1 MFNLLPK
8 NLKEKIKTEYKLRK
22 ITVILIF
29 IICLQLSFLIFLT
42 PSWLI
47 SFYKEKEVTSQSEEI
62 KKHLSDSSLSEVIV
76 TIRGINTK
84 LNIINSVLKYPK
96 IVPFI
101 NTILSKKTSSIKI
114 DELAYILGQ
123 ENTAEIIIGGT
134 SLTREALVSFVKALE
149 DSKSFNKVNLP
160 ISNLAKDKN
169 ISFSISLQIIQES
182 NAKTKVIQKNTLD
195 TGITYFGYFY
205 CLLFSLEGYQ
215 IKK

>member
-62 KKHLSDSSLSEVIV
+62 KKHLSDSSLSKVIV

-114 DELAYILGQ
+114 DELAYVLGQ

-169 ISFSISLQIIQES
+169 ISFSISLQIIQE
-182 NAKTKVIQKNTLD
+182 
-195 TGITYFGYFY
+195 
-205 CLLFSLEGYQ
+205 
-215 IKK
+215 

>member
-76 TIRGINTK
+76 TIRGINT
-84 LNIINSVLKYPK
+84 N
-96 IVPFI
+96 
-101 NTILSKKTSSIKI
+101 LSKKTSSIKI

-169 ISFSISLQIIQES
+169 ISFSISLQIIQE
-182 NAKTKVIQKNTLD
+182 
-195 TGITYFGYFY
+195 
-205 CLLFSLEGYQ
+205 
-215 IKK
+215 

>member
-101 NTILSKKTSSIKI
+101 NTILSKKTSSIK
-114 DELAYILGQ
+114 
-123 ENTAEIIIGGT
+123 
-134 SLTREALVSFVKALE
+134 LE
-149 DSKSFNKVNLP
+149 SDKCFF
-160 ISNLAKDKN
+160 ISSDW
-169 ISFSISLQIIQES
+169 
-182 NAKTKVIQKNTLD
+182 D
-195 TGITYFGYFY
+195 
-205 CLLFSLEGYQ
+205 
-215 IKK
+215 